1 MTERSFQAEY
11 FGKIITE
18 KINTAHCRF
27 IGQLIPSHLRQFYPV
42 MLIMKSPS
50 SDHIKHSSHAKL

>member
-27 IGQLIPSHLRQFYPV
+27 IGQLIPSDLRQFYPV
-42 MLIMKSPS
+42 MLIMKSPF
-50 SDHIKHSSHAKL
+50 